1 MSKDSMTNTLIVTI
15 GLCLLCSLIISTAA
29 VSLRPLQEQNHIR
42 ELNYSILQV
51 AGIYRRGVAVETLMK
66 HIEVR
71 MVDLERGTY
80 VDFPPAAGFDMVE
93 AARTADWGRA
103 LDKQQDIAGIGFV
116 PRYAKIYLVHENN
129 RLHKIVLPVYGY
141 GLWSTLYGFIALEP
155 DANTVYT
162 LQFYQ
167 HGETPGLG
175 GRVDDPKWRAL
186 WHGKKIY
193 ATGTAPRLSV
203 VKVPP
208 SKSDPD
214 FVYKVDGLSGATLTS
229 LGVAHMIKFWFGK
242 LGYRK
247 FLEKQFYAVA
257 TK

>member
-1 MSKDSMTNTLIVTI
+1 MSNDSMAKTLIVTI

-29 VSLRPLQEQNHIR
+29 VSLRPLQEQNYAN

-51 AGIYRRGVAVETLMK
+51 AGLYRPNISTEALLKHVEAK
-66 HIEVR
+66 
-71 MVDLERGTY
+71 MVDLERGVY
-80 VDFPPAAGFDMVE
+80 VDSPPIAGFDMVE
-93 AARTADWGRA
+93 AARTADWGIP
-103 LDKQQDIAGIGFV
+103 LDKQQDIASISFA
-116 PRYAKIYLVHENN
+116 PRYAKIYLVHEDDQ
-129 RLHKIVLPVYGY
+129 LHKIVLPIYGY

-175 GRVDDPKWRAL
+175 GRVDDPKWQAL

-193 ATGTAPRLSV
+193 AAGSVPRLSV
-203 VKVPP
+203 VKAKP

-229 LGVAHMIKFWFGK
+229 LGVDHMIEFWFGE

-247 FLEKQFYAVA
+247 FLEKQFYGMA